1 MPTTELI
8 TTPFGFESTA
18 AEVAQGVSLSGTR
31 GVVTGAASGIGV
43 ETARALA
50 GAGADVTL
58 AVRDPEA
65 GGRVAA
71 DITATTGNA
80 VHVGRLDLSDQ
91 GSVAG
96 FVANWSGPLH
106 ILINNAGVIF
116 ARSPADRRGLGDD
129 VRDQP
134 PRPLRARARPARL
147 TRRCRRRADRV
158 AQLRRAPELAGD
170 IRRRQ
175 LHLPDDP
182 GLAYGQSK
190 TANVLFAV
198 EEHAAGLTTAS
209 PPTRSNR
216 GQSQPPT

>member
-1 MPTTELI
+1 MRTPTHSNLI
-8 TTPFGFESTA
+8 QTPFGFDSTA
-18 AEVAQGVSLSGTR
+18 AQVIEGIDLSAKR
-31 GVVTGAASGIGV
+31 AIVTGGSSGIGI

-50 GAGADVTL
+50 GAGAEVTL
-58 AVRDPEA
+58 AVRDTGA
-65 GGRVAA
+65 GDRAAA

-116 ARSPADRRGLGDD
+116 ARPPADRRGLGDD

-175 LHLPDDP
+175 LHLPALRS
-182 GLAYGQSK
+182 GSRLR
-190 TANVLFAV
+190 AV
-198 EEHAAGLTTAS
+198 QDRQRAL
-209 PPTRSNR
+209 RRR
-216 GQSQPPT
+216 GDTPLG